1 MDFEE
6 SSDLRLGDGMHPLV
20 MSCRPGYLLPPG
32 ASRQACRRFI
42 DTMRRTRV
50 GLAVVMLTDPEI
62 EMFYGLD
69 LCGLYA
75 SNQVEP
81 LHYPVEDG
89 SVPED
94 RKSFRALVAGIWD
107 RLKEKRVLVHCNAG
121 LGRTATVAAALLVF
135 GGAPADAAIARVRK
149 VRSGALENRGQEEFI
164 RAYHQTLHP

>member
-1 MDFEE
+1 
-6 SSDLRLGDGMHPLV
+6 

-42 DTMRRTRV
+42 DAMRRTRV
-50 GLAVVMLTDPEI
+50 GLAVVMLTAPEI

-69 LCGLYA
+69 LCGLY
-75 SNQVEP
+75 SSHDVEP

-94 RKSFRALVAGIWD
+94 RTSFHALVAKIWD
-107 RLKEKRVLVHCNAG
+107 RLKEKSVLVHCNAG

-135 GGAPADAAIARVRK
+135 GGTPADAAIARVRK
-149 VRSGALENRGQEEFI
+149 ARSGALENRWQEEFI
-164 RAYHQTLHP
+164 RGYDEAIHT